1 VLYNDLPDRLF
12 NAPGNWNFKLCSDPS
27 CELLWLDPVPAEEE
41 VAKAYAR
48 YYTHVESTKRNRDVG
63 SFVRQ
68 RLSDALI
75 AVDPLRRE
83 RDHLLMMYLDK
94 SLPGKLLDVG
104 CGNGARLARL
114 RALGWEVCG
123 QDLDP
128 QAVSFAVKTF
138 GLQAYQGRLEDIR
151 FPEASFDYI
160 TLNHVV
166 EHSHDPVRLLKECRR
181 LLKKGGLLV
190 IVTPNGRSFAHK
202 YFGPFWRGLEPPRHI
217 HIFSPKTLSILAA
230 KAGLSVFRSWTTVAN
245 AVTFGRGS
253 LMVKRCGCHASSLGS
268 RIFRAGYL
276 IWYLYRSM
284 MAHKKDF
291 DSGEECVLQATN

>member
-1 VLYNDLPDRLF
+1 M
-12 NAPGNWNFKLCSDPS
+12 
-27 CELLWLDPVPAEEE
+27 WLDPVPAEEE
-41 VAKAYAR
+41 IAKAYVR
-48 YYTHVESTKRNRDVG
+48 YYTHTASTKKNSGLV
-63 SFVRQ
+63 SFMGRK
-68 RLSDALI
+68 LSDILT
-75 AVDPLRRE
+75 VMDPLRRQ
-83 RDHLLMMYLDK
+83 RHKLSMMYLDENP
-94 SLPGKLLDVG
+94 PGKLLDVG

-114 RALGWEVCG
+114 RSLGWEVCG
-123 QDLDP
+123 QDIDP
-128 QAVSFAVKTF
+128 QAVAYAIETF
-138 GLQAYQGRLEDIR
+138 GISAYLGHLEDIR

-190 IVTPNGRSFAHK
+190 IVTPNADSFAHK
-202 YFGPFWRGLEPPRHI
+202 YFGSFWRGLEPPRHI
-217 HIFSPKTLSILAA
+217 HIFSPKTLAVLAA
-230 KAGLSVFRSWTTVAN
+230 KADLSVFRSWTTVAN

-253 LMVKRCGCHASSLGS
+253 LMVKKCGHLTSSLGS

-276 IWYLYRSM
+276 SWYLCRSA